1 MLMANQRSDKL
12 AAARID
18 FTERGMLQ
26 GDLLDNVLEEL
37 RKLLHMPVPIF
48 TSDRIHQGTSK
59 ELLIPLKTMTQLRMN
74 LKVAITNM
82 FCLQELQMIQ

>member
-37 RKLLHMPVPIF
+37 HKLLYMPVRVP
-48 TSDRIHQGTSK
+48 TSVNCG
-59 ELLIPLKTMTQLRMN
+59 N
-74 LKVAITNM
+74 LDM
-82 FCLQELQMIQ
+82 WL